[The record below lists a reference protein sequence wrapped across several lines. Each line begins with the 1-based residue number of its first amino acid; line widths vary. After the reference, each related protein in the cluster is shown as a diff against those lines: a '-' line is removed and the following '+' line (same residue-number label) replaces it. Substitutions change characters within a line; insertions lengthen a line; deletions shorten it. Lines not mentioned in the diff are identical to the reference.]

1 MQNINIPKKEAEA
14 ISNGLTKYQKVLAV
28 AKARDLNESD
38 TVTIISDILA
48 DIFGYD
54 KYLDVTSEYAI
65 RGTFCD
71 LAIKI
76 NNNIEYLIE
85 CKSIG
90 TDLKDAHLKQA
101 IDYGANQ
108 GVNWVILTNGL
119 VWQLYKIH
127 FEQPISHKLVMEFD
141 ISTLNPRSEDTREL
155 LYILHKSALGKNLR
169 EEHYTKTQLINPY
182 TITQFLLSEAVL
194 GSLRREI
201 KRLTDIKLTDDEIAS
216 ILSNSIVKRDLI
228 ENESAKLAE
237 KTIRKLQK
245 AVDKKSEKKQ
255 IEKPKVEAPTLP
267 LSPKEEEKIPSENE
281 VANK

>member
-1 MQNINIPKKEAEA
+1 MQNIYIPKKESEA
-14 ISNGLTKYQKVLAV
+14 ISSGLSKYQKVLAI

-38 TVTIISDILA
+38 TVTIISDMLA

-90 TDLKDAHLKQA
+90 TDLKENHLKQA

-108 GVNWVILTNGL
+108 GANWVILTNGL
-119 VWQLYKIH
+119 VWQLHKIH
-127 FEQPISHKLVMEFD
+127 FEQPISHKLVIEFD
-141 ISTLNPRSEDTREL
+141 ISTLNPRSDDTKEL

-182 TITQFLLSEAVL
+182 TITQVLLSPAIINAL
-194 GSLRREI
+194 KKEI
-201 KRLTDIKLTDDEIAS
+201 KRLSDIKLDDEEIS
-216 ILSNSIVKRDLI
+216 TFLSQAIVKRDLI

-237 KTIRKLQK
+237 KTIKKLQ
-245 AVDKKSEKKQ
+245 KKSEKRQ
-255 IEKPKVEAPTLP
+255 SEKPKIP
-267 LSPKEEEKIPSENE
+267 LKEENDSNEKKAGLSSANE
-281 VANK
+281 P

>member
-1 MQNINIPKKEAEA
+1 MQNIYIPKKESEA
-14 ISNGLTKYQKVLAV
+14 ISSGLSKYQKILAI

-38 TVTIISDILA
+38 TVTIISDMLA

-90 TDLKDAHLKQA
+90 TDLRENHLKQV

-119 VWQLYKIH
+119 VWQLHKIH

-141 ISTLNPRSEDTREL
+141 ISTLNPRSDDTKEL

-182 TITQFLLSEAVL
+182 TITQVLLSPAIINAL
-194 GSLRREI
+194 KKEI
-201 KRLTDIKLTDDEIAS
+201 KRLSDIKLDDEEIS
-216 ILSNSIVKRDLI
+216 TFLSQTIVKRDLI

-237 KTIRKLQK
+237 KTIKRLQK
-245 AVDKKSEKKQ
+245 TAEKKSEKRQ
-255 IEKPKVEAPTLP
+255 SEKPKITL
-267 LSPKEEEKIPSENE
+267 KEENDLNEKGQDSLPANE
-281 VANK
+281 P

>member
-14 ISNGLTKYQKVLAV
+14 ISNGLTKYQKVLAI

-90 TDLKDAHLKQA
+90 TDLKDAHLKQV

-119 VWQLYKIH
+119 VWQLHKIH

-182 TITQFLLSEAVL
+182 TITQVLLSPAIVA
-194 GSLRREI
+194 SLRREI
-201 KRLTDIKLTDDEIAS
+201 RRLSDIKLDDEEISAF
-216 ILSNSIVKRDLI
+216 LSQTIIKRDLI

-245 AVDKKSEKKQ
+245 AAEKKSEKKQ
-255 IEKPKVEAPTLP
+255 TEKPKVEAPTLP
-267 LSPKEEEKIPSENE
+267 PSQEEGKPPSENDQVNE
-281 VANK
+281 